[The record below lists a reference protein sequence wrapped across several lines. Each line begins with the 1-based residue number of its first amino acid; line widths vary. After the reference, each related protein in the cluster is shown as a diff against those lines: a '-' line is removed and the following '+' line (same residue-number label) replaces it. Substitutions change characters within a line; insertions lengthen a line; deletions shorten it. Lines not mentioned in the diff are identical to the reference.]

1 MGYIGESF
9 IVHNHTKSQS
19 ISIMTMGQ
27 GAAHLESTKYKLDA
41 RSSPEYKFGR
51 FIQLGVP
58 NFMVDILY

>member
-19 ISIMTMGQ
+19 ISMMAMGQ

-41 RSSPEYKFGR
+41 RSSPEYEFGG
-51 FIQLGVP
+51 FIQ
-58 NFMVDILY
+58 